1 MTDTGDASRTHEG
14 IACRWRLYAL
24 LLAPVALVI
33 GVIAYPN
40 IQLDTMPMSGAI
52 VMLGLAGLLV
62 VLSGRPRLFVLLPLV
77 ATYLPSRQA
86 GFAAYL
92 FALAFFV
99 AEYGGR
105 RLTRRLD
112 GFDYALLAVL
122 VWITASWLVNMGD
135 QTDLWSLP
143 VFLLTFLSPWLLLFV
158 ARAAPWERRELHV
171 IAGVWLA
178 LSVAQLAPV
187 FLKPI
192 AVREPGAYLVPFDL
206 FTIFGA
212 DLLTAIGLTNALDL
226 TFGTTP
232 SAHHLGTALLL
243 TIVFLLALATALSR
257 VRLLALILA
266 LTFAFL
272 MTDSKH
278 VILSALPAGVLFIW
292 LVFWPQLSLRRQRQ
306 TRAVLLVLALI
317 GGPLL
322 AARMADFVVN
332 GVWRPYFALA
342 TLNPKLQLYMRSI
355 DLLGR
360 NNLQTWIGYGPGSYA
375 TRAAT
380 IRATDVLYKEEQ
392 ELPSFIP
399 PHTGRAYR
407 SVAYDLYTTEF
418 VDAIRFQSGVLTS
431 PFSSLVGI
439 VAEFGILGA
448 GVLTTMFGMIVR
460 AGVRSWR
467 RSEADPP
474 LRAAGA
480 TVAFAIPFLAVLGC
494 FDSYFE
500 QPDVTAPMVIAG
512 VIAFA
517 VLDRRPVHPPADAS
531 LPEMSAAR

>member
-1 MTDTGDASRTHEG
+1 MNAAARAIRSWDGIESRWSLH
-14 IACRWRLYAL
+14 AL
-24 LLAPVALVI
+24 LLAPLALVI
-33 GVIAYPN
+33 GVVAYPN

-52 VMLGLAGLLV
+52 AMLGIASGLV
-62 VLSGRPRLFVLLPLV
+62 VLSGRPRLFILLPLV

-92 FALAFFV
+92 LALAYFV

-112 GFDYALLAVL
+112 GFDFTLLAVL
-122 VWITASWLVNMGD
+122 VWITASWLVNMGE
-135 QTDLWSLP
+135 QTDPWSLP

-158 ARAAPWERRELHV
+158 ARAAPWQRAELHV

-178 LSVAQLAPV
+178 LSASQLAPI
-187 FLKPI
+187 FLKPL
-192 AVREPGAYLVPFDL
+192 AVRELGAYLVPFDL

-257 VRLLALILA
+257 VRLVPLILVM
-266 LTFAFL
+266 TFAFL

-278 VILSALPAGVLFIW
+278 VILAALPAGMLFAA
-292 LVFWPQLSLRRQRQ
+292 LVFWPRLAPRNQQRA
-306 TRAVLLVLALI
+306 RIVLLVLALV
-317 GGPLL
+317 GGPLV
-322 AARMADFVVN
+322 AARTVDFVVN

-342 TLNPKLQLYMRSI
+342 TLNPKLQLYMRSVE
-355 DLLGR
+355 LLGR
-360 NNLQTWIGYGPGSYA
+360 NNLQTWIGHGPGSYA

-439 VAEFGILGA
+439 VAEFGILGTL
-448 GVLTTMFGMIVR
+448 VLGGMLGMVVR
-460 AGVRSWR
+460 AGMMAWR
-467 RSEADPP
+467 RSDADPP

-480 TVAFAIPFLAVLGC
+480 TAAFAIPFLVVLGC

-500 QPDVTAPMVIAG
+500 QPDVTAPMMIAG
-512 VIAFA
+512 VIAMA
-517 VLDRRPVHPPADAS
+517 VLDRRPARKPGAESV
-531 LPEMSAAR
+531 PEISAVG

>member
-1 MTDTGDASRTHEG
+1 MTAGFATRMWDG
-14 IACRWRLYAL
+14 IAAPWRSYAL
-24 LLAPVALVI
+24 LLAPLAFAI
-33 GVIAYPN
+33 GVVAYPN
-40 IQLDTMPMSGAI
+40 IQLDTMPTSGAI
-52 VMLGLAGLLV
+52 AMLALAGGCI
-62 VLSGRPRLFVLLPLV
+62 VLSGRPRLFILLPLV

-92 FALAFFV
+92 VATAYFV
-99 AEYGGR
+99 AQYGGA

-112 GFDYALLAVL
+112 GFDYSLLAVL
-122 VWITASWLVNMGD
+122 VWITSSWLVNLGE
-135 QTDLWSLP
+135 QTDPWSLP

-158 ARAAPWERRELHV
+158 ARAAPWERRELHL
-171 IAGVWLA
+171 IAGIWLA
-178 LSVAQLAPV
+178 LSVSQLAPV
-187 FLKPI
+187 FLKPL
-192 AVREPGAYLVPFDL
+192 VVGEPGAYLVPFDL
-206 FTIFGA
+206 FTLFGA

-243 TIVFLLALATALSR
+243 SIVFLLALATSLSR
-257 VRLLALILA
+257 ARLIPLIL
-266 LTFAFL
+266 LLSFAFL

-278 VILSALPAGVLFIW
+278 VILAAVPGALLLAW
-292 LVFWPQLSLRRQRQ
+292 LVWWPRLSVSGQRRGRF
-306 TRAVLLVLALI
+306 VLLVLTLV
-317 GGPLL
+317 GGPLV
-322 AARMADFVVN
+322 AARAADVVVN

-342 TLNPKLQLYMRSI
+342 TLNPKLQLYMRSAE
-355 DLLGR
+355 LLGR
-360 NNLQTWIGYGPGSYA
+360 NNLQTWVGYGPGSYA

-418 VDAIRFQSGVLTS
+418 VDAIRFQSGVLSS
-431 PFSSLVGI
+431 PFSSVVGI
-439 VAEFGILGA
+439 VAEFGLLGTI
-448 GVLTTMFGMIVR
+448 VLSVMLGMVMR

-467 RSEADPP
+467 RSDADPP

-480 TVAFAIPFLAVLGC
+480 TAAFAIPFLVVLGC

-500 QPDVTAPMVIAG
+500 QPDVTAPIMIAAL
-512 VIAFA
+512 VALA
-517 VLDRRPVHPPADAS
+517 VLDAAPAPAAS
-531 LPEMSAAR
+531 RSAGTAATALV

>member
-1 MTDTGDASRTHEG
+1 MTVPPPTRMRDG
-14 IACRWRLYAL
+14 IEFPWRMCAL
-24 LLAPVALVI
+24 LLAPVALVL
-33 GVIAYPN
+33 GVVAYPN

-52 VMLGLAGLLV
+52 VMLGFAGVLV
-62 VLSGRPRLFVLLPLV
+62 ALSGRPRLFILLPLV

-92 FALAFFV
+92 LALAYFT

-122 VWITASWLVNMGD
+122 VWITASWLVNLGE
-135 QTDLWSLP
+135 QTDAWSLP
-143 VFLLTFLSPWLLLFV
+143 VFILTFLSPWLLLFI
-158 ARAAPWERRELHV
+158 ARAAPWQRAELHV
-171 IAGVWLA
+171 IAGIWLA
-178 LSVAQLAPV
+178 LSVSQLAPV
-187 FLKPI
+187 FLKPL
-192 AVREPGAYLVPFDL
+192 AVGELGAYLVPFDL

-243 TIVFLLALATALSR
+243 TIVFLLGLATALGR
-257 VRLLALILA
+257 VRLVPLILV

-278 VILSALPAGVLFIW
+278 VILAALPAAVLFASI
-292 LVFWPQLSLRRQRQ
+292 VFWPRLTPRHRRQARI
-306 TRAVLLVLALI
+306 VVLAVVLI
-317 GGPLL
+317 GGPLA
-322 AARMADFVVN
+322 AARTVDFVVN

-342 TLNPKLQLYMRSI
+342 TLNPKLQLYMRSAE
-355 DLLGR
+355 LLGR
-360 NNLQTWIGYGPGSYA
+360 NNLQTWIGHGPGSYA

-439 VAEFGILGA
+439 VAEFGMLGTL
-448 GVLTTMFGMIVR
+448 VLAAMLGMVVRTGVR
-460 AGVRSWR
+460 AWR
-467 RSEADPP
+467 RDDADPP
-474 LRAAGA
+474 MRAAGA
-480 TVAFAIPFLAVLGC
+480 TLAFAVPFLVVLGC

-500 QPDVTAPMVIAG
+500 QPDVTAPIMIAG
-512 VIAFA
+512 VIALA
-517 VLDRRPVHPPADAS
+517 VVDRPAGRA
-531 LPEMSAAR
+531 PATTPAGGV

>member
-1 MTDTGDASRTHEG
+1 VTAAVRPGAWDG
-14 IACRWRLYAL
+14 IESRWRLHAA
-24 LLAPVALVI
+24 LLAPIALVI

-40 IQLDTMPMSGAI
+40 IQLDTMPMPGAI
-52 VMLGLAGLLV
+52 AVLGAVVALV
-62 VLSGRPRLFVLLPLV
+62 ALSGRPRLLILLPLV

-92 FALAFFV
+92 LALAYFV

-112 GFDYALLAVL
+112 GFDLSLLAAL
-122 VWITASWLVNMGD
+122 VWVTASWLINLGE
-135 QTDLWSLP
+135 QTDVWSLP

-158 ARAAPWERRELHV
+158 ARAAPWERKELHTIV
-171 IAGVWLA
+171 GVWLA
-178 LSVAQLAPV
+178 LSVSQLAPV
-187 FLKPI
+187 FLKPL
-192 AVREPGAYLVPFDL
+192 AVGELGAYLVPFDL

-243 TIVFLLALATALSR
+243 TIVFLVALASALGR
-257 VRLLALILA
+257 VRLIPLIA
-266 LTFAFL
+266 ILTFAFL

-278 VILSALPAGVLFIW
+278 VILAALPAGVLLAG
-292 LVFWPQLSLRRQRQ
+292 LVFWPRLAPRSRR
-306 TRAVLLVLALI
+306 RARIILILMALV
-317 GGPLL
+317 GGPLV
-322 AARMADFVVN
+322 AARTADFVVN

-342 TLNPKLQLYMRSI
+342 TLNPKLQLYMRSAE
-355 DLLGR
+355 LLGR

-407 SVAYDLYTTEF
+407 SVAYDLYTTAF

-439 VAEFGILGA
+439 VAEFGILGTVVFA
-448 GVLTTMFGMIVR
+448 GMLGMVVR
-460 AGVRSWR
+460 AGVLAWR
-467 RSEADPP
+467 RRDADAP

-480 TVAFAIPFLAVLGC
+480 TVAFAVPFLVVLGC

-500 QPDVTAPMVIAG
+500 QPDVTAPMMLAG
-512 VIAFA
+512 VVAMA
-517 VLDRRPVHPPADAS
+517 VLDRRRAPPVPPE
-531 LPEMSAAR
+531 PR

>member
-1 MTDTGDASRTHEG
+1 V
-14 IACRWRLYAL
+14 L
-24 LLAPVALVI
+24 
-33 GVIAYPN
+33 GVVLYPN
-40 IQLDTMPMSGAI
+40 IQLDTMSTSGAV
-52 VMLGLAGLLV
+52 VMLAAAAGIV
-62 VLSGRPRLFVLLPLV
+62 ALSGHPRLLVLLPLV

-92 FALAFFV
+92 LALAWFA

-112 GFDYALLAVL
+112 GFDYLLLAVL
-122 VWITASWLVNMGD
+122 VWITASWLVNLGE

-143 VFLLTFLSPWLLLFV
+143 VFLLTFMSPWLLVFL
-158 ARAAPWERRELHV
+158 ARAAPWERDELHA

-178 LSVAQLAPV
+178 LSLSQLAPV
-187 FLKPI
+187 FLKPLL
-192 AVREPGAYLVPFDL
+192 VGEPGAYLVPFDL
-206 FTIFGA
+206 FTILGA

-243 TIVFLLALATALSR
+243 TIVFLLGLATAIRQSR
-257 VRLLALILA
+257 LVWLVAVFL
-266 LTFAFL
+266 FAFM

-278 VILSALPAGVLFIW
+278 VILAGIPAGALFLSI
-292 LVFWPQLSLRRQRQ
+292 VFRDRLEQRRRRQLRMALVVAALIAGPLVAI
-306 TRAVLLVLALI
+306 RAV
-317 GGPLL
+317 
-322 AARMADFVVN
+322 RFVVD
-332 GVWRPYFALA
+332 GIWRPYFALA
-342 TLNPKLQLYMRSI
+342 TLNPKLQLYMRSAE
-355 DLLGR
+355 LLGR

-431 PFSSLVGI
+431 PFSSVVGI
-439 VAEFGILGA
+439 VAEFGLLGTLLVVALLGA
-448 GVLTTMFGMIVR
+448 VVR
-460 AGVRSWR
+460 AGARAWRSTGV
-467 RSEADPP
+467 DPP
-474 LRAAGA
+474 FRAAGA
-480 TVAFAIPFLAVLGC
+480 TAAFAMPFLVVLGC

-500 QPDVTAPMVIAG
+500 QPDVTAPMAIAAVIAM
-512 VIAFA
+512 AA
-517 VLDRRPVHPPADAS
+517 VDLARRPAS
-531 LPEMSAAR
+531 GRMPMPEREAVG

>member
-1 MTDTGDASRTHEG
+1 MTAATHPGAAEG
-14 IACRWRLYAL
+14 IASRWRLHAA
-24 LLAPVALVI
+24 LLAPIALVI

-40 IQLDTMPMSGAI
+40 IQLDTMPMPAAIAVLGAVI
-52 VMLGLAGLLV
+52 ALVALA
-62 VLSGRPRLFVLLPLV
+62 GRPRLFILLPLV

-92 FALAFFV
+92 LALAYFI

-112 GFDYALLAVL
+112 GFDLSLLAVL
-122 VWITASWLVNMGD
+122 VWVTASWLINFGE
-135 QTDLWSLP
+135 QTDAWSLP

-158 ARAAPWERRELHV
+158 ARAAPWERGELHT
-171 IAGVWLA
+171 ILGVWLA
-178 LSVAQLAPV
+178 LSVSQLAPV

-192 AVREPGAYLVPFDL
+192 AVGEPGAYLVPFDL

-243 TIVFLLALATALSR
+243 TIVFLVALASALG
-257 VRLLALILA
+257 RLRLIPLIVVM
-266 LTFAFL
+266 TFAFL

-278 VILSALPAGVLFIW
+278 VILAALPAGILFASI
-292 LVFWPQLSLRRQRQ
+292 VFWPRLAPRARR
-306 TRAVLLVLALI
+306 RARVVLAILALV

-322 AARMADFVVN
+322 AARTVNFVVD

-342 TLNPKLQLYMRSI
+342 TLNPKLQLYMRSAE
-355 DLLGR
+355 LLGR

-407 SVAYDLYTTEF
+407 SVAYDLYTTAF

-439 VAEFGILGA
+439 VAEFGILGTAVLA
-448 GVLTTMFGMIVR
+448 GMLGMVVR
-460 AGVRSWR
+460 AGIRAWR
-467 RSEADPP
+467 RADIDPP

-480 TVAFAIPFLAVLGC
+480 TVAFAVPFLVVLGC

-500 QPDVTAPMVIAG
+500 QPDVTAPMMIAG
-512 VIAFA
+512 VIAMA
-517 VLDRRPVHPPADAS
+517 VLDRPPLASSAPALPADVGAVT
-531 LPEMSAAR
+531 

>member
-1 MTDTGDASRTHEG
+1 MSVLRAGRSWDG
-14 IACRWRLYAL
+14 IEFPWPARAL
-24 LLAPVALVI
+24 LLAPLALVI
-33 GVIAYPN
+33 GVVAYPN

-52 VMLGLAGLLV
+52 ALLAFAGGLV
-62 VLSGRPRLFVLLPLV
+62 VLSGRPRLLILLPLV

-86 GFAAYL
+86 GFAASL
-92 FALAFFV
+92 IALAYFT

-112 GFDYALLAVL
+112 GFDFSLLAVL
-122 VWITASWLVNMGD
+122 VWITASWLINLGE
-135 QTDLWSLP
+135 QTDAWSLP
-143 VFLLTFLSPWLLLFV
+143 VFVLTFLAPWLLLFI
-158 ARAAPWERRELHV
+158 ARAAPWEGGELHA
-171 IAGVWLA
+171 IAGIWLA

-187 FLKPI
+187 LLKPL
-192 AVREPGAYLVPFDL
+192 AVGELGAYLVPFDL

-243 TIVFLLALATALSR
+243 TIIFLLGLATALGS
-257 VRLLALILA
+257 VKLGPLIIVM
-266 LTFAFL
+266 TFAFL

-278 VILSALPAGVLFIW
+278 VILAALPAGTLFAS
-292 LVFWPQLSLRRQRQ
+292 LVFWPRLAPRHR
-306 TRAVLLVLALI
+306 TRARVVLLAVALVGIPI
-317 GGPLL
+317 G
-322 AARMADFVVN
+322 AVRTADFVVN

-342 TLNPKLQLYMRSI
+342 TLNPKLQLYMRSAE
-355 DLLGR
+355 LLGR

-407 SVAYDLYTTEF
+407 AVAYDLYTTEF

-439 VAEFGILGA
+439 VAEFGILGTM
-448 GVLTTMFGMIVR
+448 VLTAMLGMVVR
-460 AGVRSWR
+460 AGMRAWR
-467 RSEADPP
+467 RRDADPP

-480 TVAFAIPFLAVLGC
+480 TVVFAIPFLVVLGF

-500 QPDVTAPMVIAG
+500 QPDVTAPIVIAG
-512 VIAFA
+512 VIALA
-517 VLDRRPVHPPADAS
+517 VLDRPESRPPVTRRAPAT
-531 LPEMSAAR
+531 SAVG